1 MVGWEEQQQLPW
13 QAKFSECIEKIVID
27 RNQIQNIDWGLI
39 GLLILNSVIG
49 IAFIHSSSHYL
60 PGNHALKQFFFLLV
74 ALIAMFV
81 FLSINYTVFV
91 TYSLYFYSIAIIIL
105 SGILL
110 FGRLTAGT
118 KSWIVLPF
126 FQIQP
131 SEITKIAVILVLAN
145 LFSNYRR
152 DSLSLGHGFMSMM
165 IVGIPVLLVGLQP
178 DLGTALTYVPI
189 LLVVFVMAGLKR
201 RTVIIFVIL
210 ALLLGIV
217 GWSAILKDYQKDR
230 ITTFFSPGK
239 DPLGSGYQTIQS
251 KIAIGSGGFL
261 GKGYKKGTQSQLR
274 FLPARHTDFIFSVI
288 GEEFGFIGV
297 VVSFLLYFLFLARL
311 FQSVSKSRDRAGAF
325 IICMVAGMI
334 TFQFFVNVFMTIG
347 LFPIA
352 GVPLPLF
359 SYGGSSLLTNFL
371 AVSLVINVG
380 MRRFVNV

>member
-1 MVGWEEQQQLPW
+1 M
-13 QAKFSECIEKIVID
+13 ID
-27 RNQIQNIDWGLI
+27 RNQLRNIDWGLI
-39 GLLILNSVIG
+39 GLLILNSAIG
-49 IAFIHSSSHYL
+49 IAFIYSSSHYL
-60 PGNHALKQFFFLLV
+60 PGNYALKQFFWLFV
-74 ALIAMFV
+74 ALTALFV
-81 FLSINYTVFV
+81 FLSVNYRILVA
-91 TYSLYFYSIAIIIL
+91 YSLYFYSIAIIIL

-131 SEITKIAVILVLAN
+131 SEITKIAVILVLAHM
-145 LFSNYRR
+145 FSTYRR
-152 DSLSLGHGFMSMM
+152 NSLSFVHGFLSIL

-178 DLGTALTYVPI
+178 DLGTSLTYIPI
-189 LLVVFVMAGLKR
+189 LLAVFVMVGLKK
-201 RTVIIFVIL
+201 RTVIILVIL

-217 GWSAILKDYQKDR
+217 GWGVILKEYQKER
-230 ITTFFSPGK
+230 ITTLLSPEK

-297 VVSFLLYFLFLARL
+297 IVTFLVYFLFLARL
-311 FQSVSKSRDRAGAF
+311 FQSVTKSRDRAGVF
-325 IICMVAGMI
+325 IIYMVAGMI
-334 TFQFFVNVFMTIG
+334 AFQFLVNVFMTIG

-352 GVPLPLF
+352 GVPLPLI
-359 SYGGSSLLTNFL
+359 SYGGSSLLTNYL
-371 AVSLVINVG
+371 AVSLVINVR

>member
-1 MVGWEEQQQLPW
+1 M
-13 QAKFSECIEKIVID
+13 ID
-27 RNQIQNIDWGLI
+27 RNQLQNIDWGLI

-49 IAFIHSSSHYL
+49 IAFIYSSSHYL

-74 ALIAMFV
+74 AITALFV
-81 FLSINYTVFV
+81 LLTINYSVLV
-91 TYSLYFYSIAIIIL
+91 TYSLYFYSIAIIVL

-131 SEITKIAVILVLAN
+131 SEITKILVILVLAHI
-145 LFSNYRR
+145 FSAYKR
-152 DSLSLGHGFMSMM
+152 DALSFGYSLLSIL
-165 IVGIPVLLVGLQP
+165 IVGIPILLVGLQP
-178 DLGTALTYVPI
+178 DLGTALTYIPI
-189 LLVVFVMAGLKR
+189 LMAIFVVVGLKK
-201 RTVIIFVIL
+201 RTIIFLVIM

-217 GWSAILKDYQKDR
+217 GWSFILKDYQKER
-230 ITTFFSPGK
+230 ITTLLSPEK

-288 GEEFGFIGV
+288 GEEFGFVGVIGT
-297 VVSFLLYFLFLARL
+297 FLLYFLFLARL
-311 FQSVSKSRDRAGAF
+311 FQSVTMARDRAGVF
-325 IICMVAGMI
+325 ITYMVAVMI
-334 TFQFFVNVFMTIG
+334 AFQFFVNVLMTIG

-352 GVPLPLF
+352 GIPLPLI

-371 AVSLVINVG
+371 AVSLVINVR